1 MIDTLSKWVEKAYRW
16 VMFFFS
22 AGILTLFVCYKLIA
36 TSVLVRWEHAIHI
49 QNSIM
54 PCLIG
59 LILLLA
65 AGFLFASSKAYPFLS
80 GKLKDDRFYFMVR
93 RGLLFG
99 IFLISAG
106 WVICTQFVPGVDEG
120 ETMHYAYL
128 AYQGNFDQ
136 FRSGGYLQQYPN
148 QWGLFLL
155 EYLMIRI
162 FGGQNYLAFELF
174 NAFAIVAI
182 VYELSEIARINGSGR
197 LVEVGVMLLGL
208 LFLPLEFYAIYV
220 YGNIFSMAFAL
231 AAVKNQMLFTRN
243 LKIRN
248 ASLCAVEISL
258 AVWLKST
265 IEIYLVAI
273 VIYAVVDILVNR
285 RNGFWKR
292 VLFLVLVAAAF
303 YLQSAGTRA
312 VIQKMTGMELSNP
325 ISMVSYVAMGLQEAE
340 AGPGWWNGY
349 NRESYYASGN
359 NTELQTQ
366 MALDNIRESVRV
378 FCQSPGY
385 ALSFFTRKITS
396 TWMNPTFQCFATVRN
411 NVFIYL
417 PEWVQNLLTYGGQ
430 YSISKYLNVLLFLI
444 YTGSL
449 ADIVYLYIHREYTE
463 RSILIMAFVGGV
475 VFLLFWETKARYAL
489 MFLVCLFPYA
499 VDGYRRIICTLLCLS
514 QRIRA
519 KEKLSFRVLQRKR
532 CAFPCVIISLVVV
545 LFLIVYA
552 PRYSKILTPDT
563 DNYVE
568 YLVTHGKDSVVPDIV
583 KTKYS

>member
-1 MIDTLSKWVEKAYRW
+1 
-16 VMFFFS
+16 
-22 AGILTLFVCYKLIA
+22 
-36 TSVLVRWEHAIHI
+36 
-49 QNSIM
+49 
-54 PCLIG
+54 
-59 LILLLA
+59 
-65 AGFLFASSKAYPFLS
+65 
-80 GKLKDDRFYFMVR
+80 
-93 RGLLFG
+93 
-99 IFLISAG
+99 
-106 WVICTQFVPGVDEG
+106 
-120 ETMHYAYL
+120 MHYAYL
-128 AYQGNFDQ
+128 AYQGNFVQ
-136 FRSGGYLQQYPN
+136 FRSGGYLQRYPN

-231 AAVKNQMLFTRN
+231 AAVKNQMLFTRD

-325 ISMVSYVAMGLQEAE
+325 ISMVSWVAMGLQEAE

-463 RSILIMAFVGGV
+463 IHLDHGFRWGRGVPLVLGDKSKVCTDVSCLPVPLCGRWIPPDNLYPSLSVAEDKGERKIIFSSITA
-475 VFLLFWETKARYAL
+475 KALRIPL
-489 MFLVCLFPYA
+489 RHNFS
-499 VDGYRRIICTLLCLS
+499 RRCSVSHRICAEV
-514 QRIRA
+514 Q
-519 KEKLSFRVLQRKR
+519 
-532 CAFPCVIISLVVV
+532 
-545 LFLIVYA
+545 
-552 PRYSKILTPDT
+552 
-563 DNYVE
+563 
-568 YLVTHGKDSVVPDIV
+568 
-583 KTKYS
+583 